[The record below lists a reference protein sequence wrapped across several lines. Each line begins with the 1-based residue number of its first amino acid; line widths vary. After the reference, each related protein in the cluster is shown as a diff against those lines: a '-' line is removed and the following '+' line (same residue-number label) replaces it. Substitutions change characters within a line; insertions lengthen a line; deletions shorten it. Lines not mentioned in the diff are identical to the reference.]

1 MIIVDTGPLY
11 ALIDKGQEETHRK
24 CLSTAK
30 AAKSRL
36 ITTWPCLTE
45 AMYLLGDRCGWN
57 GQQGLWRY
65 LEKGLL
71 VLHSPADNEW
81 NRCHELMKQY
91 NDTPMSLADASLVVL
106 AEVTGLRRI
115 FTLDSDFRVYRI
127 NGKDYFDII
136 SIG

>member
-1 MIIVDTGPLY
+1 
-11 ALIDKGQEETHRK
+11 
-24 CLSTAK
+24 
-30 AAKSRL
+30 
-36 ITTWPCLTE
+36 
-45 AMYLLGDRCGWN
+45 MYLLGGRCGWN

-71 VLHSPADNEW
+71 ILHFPAEDEW
-81 NRCHELMKQY
+81 NRCRELMEQY

-115 FTLDSDFRVYRI
+115 FTLDSDFKIYRI